1 MRPACGTR
9 RGGGSADNARV
20 RADRHHLS
28 RGHNGVVVTDA
39 SGRITSWNDA
49 AERLHLWRADE
60 VIGLHA
66 ADVLLGQQARAG
78 ACAALKRLLV
88 EGYLDESCD
97 LVRRDGTTFVA
108 HVTACVLRN
117 ESGVVRGFLGVS
129 TDLTDRARSIDELL
143 SRNEVL
149 QTVFDNV
156 PVMIAFSDASGRVLL
171 LNRECERTLGW
182 SSEEAR
188 AGDLV
193 ANVVRDPAER
203 ERARHHLRH
212 PPDGWVDFEV
222 QHRDGRPLQTSWANV
237 LLENGTSVG
246 IGIDVTERRRAEA
259 EHDRLHAQVVRSQ
272 EMLEGLSRHLLEVL
286 ESERRHVA
294 RELHDEIGQ
303 VLTTINLRLEM
314 LRKRLGPDAAA
325 AIDENVAMVG
335 RAIEQVR
342 NLSLDLRPASLD
354 FLGLDVALRSFL
366 RRQSG
371 TVSLELTSDLGDRRL
386 APPLETV
393 CFRLV
398 QEAVTNV
405 LRHAKATRC
414 EITLAQAG
422 DELAVGVRDDG
433 VGFDYDK
440 VRAGAM
446 HGDRFGLV
454 SMEERVQLYGGRIAI
469 RTSPGSGTCIEARFP
484 IGDAAV
490 R

>member
-1 MRPACGTR
+1 
-9 RGGGSADNARV
+9 
-20 RADRHHLS
+20 
-28 RGHNGVVVTDA
+28 VTDPA
-39 SGRITSWNDA
+39 GLITSWNEA
-49 AERLHLWRADE
+49 AERLYQWRADE
-60 VIGLHA
+60 VLGRHA
-66 ADVLLGQQARAG
+66 ADVLLGTPGSPG
-78 ACAALKRLLV
+78 ACAALTRLLAH
-88 EGYLDESCD
+88 GYSEESCE
-97 LVRRDGTTFVA
+97 LRRRDGTTFVA
-108 HVTACVLRN
+108 HVTVCVLRD
-117 ESGVVRGFLGVS
+117 ETGAVRGFVGVS
-129 TDLTDRARSIDELL
+129 TDLTERARTIGELL

-156 PVMIAFSDASGRVLL
+156 PVMIAFSDSSGRMLL

-193 ANVVRDPAER
+193 AHVVIDPAEL
-203 ERARHHLRH
+203 ERARRH
-212 PPDGWVDFEV
+212 IRNPPDGWVDFEIR
-222 QHRDGRPLQTSWANV
+222 HRDGRQLQTSWANV

-259 EHDRLHAQVVRSQ
+259 DRDRLHAQVVRSQ
-272 EMLEGLSRHLLEVL
+272 EMLEALSRHLLDVL
-286 ESERRHVA
+286 ETERRHVA

-303 VLTTINLRLEM
+303 VLTTINLRLET
-314 LRKRLGPDAAA
+314 LRKRLGADAAA
-325 AIDENVAMVG
+325 AIDDSVTMVG
-335 RAIEQVR
+335 HAIEQVR
-342 NLSLDLRPASLD
+342 SLSLDLRPASLD

-366 RRQSG
+366 GRQAG
-371 TVSLELTSDLGDRRL
+371 TVALELTSDLGDRRL

-414 EITLAQAG
+414 EITLTTSG

-433 VGFDYDK
+433 VGFDYDL
-440 VRAGAM
+440 VRTGGM
-446 HGDRFGLV
+446 RGDRFGLV

-469 RTSPGSGTCIEARFP
+469 RTSQGAGTVIQARFP
-484 IGDAAV
+484 LRGAA